1 MHQDL
6 ETIKILSSTLTQL
19 SGVTRDLINYGNYN
33 LYAIECSD
41 TPSAKYILS
50 NGQNLLLSESGAVI
64 SACPDCANIT
74 YKYIIKFSDI
84 PIYRDSDR
92 EMFKM
97 DLTQMVENV
106 LQT

>member
-1 MHQDL
+1 MYQDL
-6 ETIKILSSTLTQL
+6 KTIKILSSTLTQL

-50 NGQNLLLSESGAVI
+50 NGQKLLLSESGAVI

-74 YKYIIKFSDI
+74 YKHIIKFSDI
-84 PIYRDSDR
+84 PIYKDSDS

>member
-1 MHQDL
+1 MYQDL
-6 ETIKILSSTLTQL
+6 KTIKILSSTLTQL

-50 NGQNLLLSESGAVI
+50 NGQKLLLSESGAVI

-84 PIYRDSDR
+84 PIYKDSDS